1 MFDGMAKPMPEPPAT
16 IAVLMP
22 ITSPC
27 MFTSGPPEL
36 PGLIAAS
43 VWRKSSNGPWPIWR
57 ALALMI
63 PAVTVA
69 CRPNGDPTAS
79 TQSPTW
85 TRSESPTFAARNVPL
100 PSSSRSTA
108 RSVFRSSPTTFA
120 LCLLPSSVITS
131 MSVARSTTCALV
143 RAIPLGSTMTPVPR
157 APSVTPISR
166 ATATTP
172 KNVFRRSCIIAPL
185 SPSRHALAGQSA
197 PQRLAFQRLQALE
210 ILRRGHEHRLL
221 GREDAAHAVVGPV
234 EDRADLFV
242 DRPRRLLAVV
252 ALAHPRALE
261 EERRALAERRQ
272 PHALGHPVLR
282 DHQAGD
288 LRRALE
294 VVVRARRDLTVDE
307 LLGHTAAEEHRDP
320 VLELPTRH
328 EEAVRGRQLVG
339 HPERGDPARDD

>member
-100 PSSSRSTA
+100 PSSSRGTA

-120 LCLLPSSVITS
+120 LCLLPSRVITS
-131 MSVARSTTCALV
+131 MSVARSPTCALV
-143 RAIPLGSTMTPVPR
+143 RAT
-157 APSVTPISR
+157 SR
-166 ATATTP
+166 VTATTP
-172 KNVFRRSCIIAPL
+172 RNVFRRSCIIAPL
-185 SPSRHALAGQSA
+185 SPSRHALAGQGA

-210 ILRRGHEHRLL
+210 LLRRGHEHRLL

-294 VVVRARRDLTVDE
+294 AVVRARRDLTVDE

-328 EEAVRGRQLVG
+328 EA
-339 HPERGDPARDD
+339 